1 MARGL
6 LLNFFP
12 ITILHIYPLESQ
24 SLPSINQLA
33 IEVKL
38 IEAWKAKHVD
48 NYPTKMYPA
57 KDQSNTNSS
66 RTLRESSIRELKDFA
81 KTRAG
86 QNSFCITTGKIWNN
100 SPNEIKNAKN
110 IITAKRLIKAYCK
123 SMPI

>member
-1 MARGL
+1 MGAL
-6 LLNFFP
+6 HAVSWSKSFFDAKATFSVNFR
-12 ITILHIYPLESQ
+12 HI
-24 SLPSINQLA
+24 I
-33 IEVKL
+33 
-38 IEAWKAKHVD
+38 
-48 NYPTKMYPA
+48 
-57 KDQSNTNSS
+57 
-66 RTLRESSIRELKDFA
+66 RESSIRELKDFA